1 VPSIGRPKGI
11 SSSVSPPDS
20 LPHTPASWLELRRLY
35 TSEDAHAVPGR
46 LRATAPNASC
56 PGPAVASAARA
67 GREARRRR
75 APPSPLP
82 HGREGRRGDDE
93 RLLAVS
99 ACAADQTRAYCAPQ
113 QPFMPISQQTAVRIA
128 QRKGVAHARSPLIQS
143 RLTVLTAP
151 RSAHLNNWG
160 CRARCAH
167 ARHCGVA
174 SSVRPRCQAG
184 PIRDGAPPVSRSRP
198 CPLLSQNEPS
208 SAGSTC
214 ATNPAIK
221 KQAS

>member
-1 VPSIGRPKGI
+1 MPFQGGC
-11 SSSVSPPDS
+11 
-20 LPHTPASWLELRRLY
+20 
-35 TSEDAHAVPGR
+35 
-46 LRATAPNASC
+46 APLA
-56 PGPAVASAARA
+56 PTHPV
-67 GREARRRR
+67 R